1 MSDIQPVTLAGSHVR
16 LEPLSVDHVDGLM
29 RAGNGDGIWT
39 WLPWHLRTR
48 EDFAVWVDG
57 VLGAQARGS
66 QQPFATIDT
75 VTGEIVGSTSLFFV
89 SPRDRRV
96 EIGGTWLSPKA
107 QRTAVNTESKL
118 LLLAYCF
125 ETLDCIRVELKTD
138 ARNERSR
145 AAILRIGA
153 QFEGVMRK
161 HMRTQGGYQR
171 DSAYYAI
178 VDDEWPVVKG
188 RLEAMLGAPR
198 T

>member
-1 MSDIQPVTLAGSHVR
+1 MFDIEPVTLTGTYVR
-16 LEPLSVDHVDGLM
+16 LEPLLVDHIDGIM
-29 RAGNGDGIWT
+29 RAGAGDGIWT

-48 EDFAVWVDG
+48 EDFAGWVDG

-66 QQPFATIDT
+66 QQPFATVD
-75 VTGEIVGSTSLFFV
+75 VATGDIVGSTSLFFV
-89 SPRDRRV
+89 SPRDKRV
-96 EIGGTWLSPKA
+96 EIGGTWLSPNA

-118 LLLAYCF
+118 LLLTHCF
-125 ETLDCIRVELKTD
+125 ETLGCIRVELKTD

-161 HMRTQGGYQR
+161 HMQTQGGFNR

-178 VDDEWPVVKG
+178 VDDEWPAVKG
-188 RLEAMLGAPR
+188 RLEAMLARPR
-198 T
+198 A